1 MYIAIAGNI
10 GSGKTTLTEIIAARY
25 NAKAYYEDTDNP
37 YLVDFYEDM
46 ERWAFNLQ
54 MYFLGKRIAEAS
66 DRLRFKTDLVQ
77 DRTVYEDAYIF
88 ASNVH
93 DMGLM
98 SSRDFDT
105 YMSIF
110 NLIQGIIP
118 QPDVLVYLK
127 AGVPRLITQIKKRGR
142 AYEAGIMEDYL
153 ERLNKKYNFWID
165 NIYRGEVVTVDIDAG
180 DFIENPD
187 ILRPLFTRLDE
198 FKAGESK
205 QQRLSFLP
213 E

>member
-25 NAKAYYEDTDNP
+25 GAKAYYEDTDNP

-54 MYFLGKRIAEAS
+54 MYFLGKRIHEAS
-66 DRLRFKTDLVQ
+66 DKLRFEEDLVQ

-105 YMSIF
+105 YMGIF
-110 NLIQGIIP
+110 NLIHGIVP
-118 QPDVLVYLK
+118 QPDILVYLK
-127 AGVPRLITQIKKRGR
+127 AGVPRLIQQIKKRGR

-165 NIYRGEVVTVDIDAG
+165 NIYRGEVLTVDIDSG

-187 ILRPLFTRLDE
+187 ILKPLFARLDE
-198 FKAGESK
+198 FKVAEGK
-205 QQRLSFLP
+205 QQRLSF
-213 E
+213 